1 MKTPIIRLT
10 IGQNVTLSGSFIN
23 HNEKVMPY
31 NQKCQSEQFAWGYIN
46 DLRDSDCE
54 FQLVVIRQNDSEEV

>member
-10 IGQNVTLSGSFIN
+10 IGQNVTLSGNFVN
-23 HNEKVMPY
+23 HNDKVMPY
-31 NQKCQSEQFAWGYIN
+31 WKKCNDEKSAWGYIN

-54 FQLVVIRQNDSEEV
+54 FQLVVIRQNETVEG